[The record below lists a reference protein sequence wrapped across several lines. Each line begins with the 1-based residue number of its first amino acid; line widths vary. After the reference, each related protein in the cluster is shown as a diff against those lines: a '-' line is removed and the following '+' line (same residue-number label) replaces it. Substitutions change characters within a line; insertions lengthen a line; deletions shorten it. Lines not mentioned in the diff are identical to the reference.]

1 MLDAWWVN
9 LLTRKS
15 KFQMEI
21 HHDVTQNWRK
31 DPTPTTDLLYV
42 SKHELE
48 PSPPGLGFK
57 HTVSQFWVAYKS
69 VTA

>member
-42 SKHELE
+42 SMSWNQVHQVLD
-48 PSPPGLGFK
+48 SN
-57 HTVSQFWVAYKS
+57 TQFLSFGWL
-69 VTA
+69 TNQ